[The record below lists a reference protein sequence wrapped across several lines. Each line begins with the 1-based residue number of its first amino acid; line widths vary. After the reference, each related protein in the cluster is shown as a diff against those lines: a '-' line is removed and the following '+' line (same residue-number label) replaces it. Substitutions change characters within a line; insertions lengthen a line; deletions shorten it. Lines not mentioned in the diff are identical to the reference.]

1 MEKRLTK
8 IREYTQAA
16 LDILLVMKVKFALLE
31 PLMKSEIL
39 INRLS
44 GGLRVKARNIMI
56 STLYLDCS
64 LSLLAISIDSCEKAA
79 SICNVLRLLKTEDL
93 RSYLR
98 NEFATPRTIYDF
110 SDIQEEAREQLAE
123 KWQQQEQVI
132 LLNKFDETY
141 QNIKNDFSELKDG
154 EVCLR
159 LKMVRDK
166 VHAHKE
172 MCLDDGYP
180 RLRTLEEF
188 GVKVG
193 DLGFFMDSVE
203 KLLLKLEEIVNRSS
217 TSFDIIKNQSTVM
230 AKEFWQIEIE

>member
-39 INRLS
+39 IKRLS
-44 GGLRVKARNIMI
+44 GGLRLQARNIMI

-64 LSLLAISIDSCEKAA
+64 LSLLAISIDPGKKVA
-79 SICNVLRLLKTEDL
+79 SICNVLQQLESEDL
-93 RSYLR
+93 RSCLR

-110 SDIQEEAREQLAE
+110 SDIQEEAGERLV
-123 KWQQQEQVI
+123 KKYQQQEQVI

-141 QNIKNDFSELKDG
+141 KSIKNEFSDLKDG

-159 LKMVRDK
+159 LKKVRDK
-166 VHAHKE
+166 VNAHKE

-203 KLLLKLEEIVNRSS
+203 KLLLKLVLRHS
-217 TSFDIIKNQSTVM
+217 
-230 AKEFWQIEIE
+230 